1 MNSIDLKKLPL
12 EAIIYDMDGTLVH
25 TEPIALKIMREVL
38 VDFDVELTHSDEQ
51 FLVGKAWPWVLSELK
66 QHKSAAFNPDEVY
79 QRISKLYNEK
89 LNEMIPEMPGA
100 VESVHQ
106 MSRRFPLGLVS
117 GSYQAQII
125 KILGKLQI
133 LSHFKVIL
141 GIEEYQESK
150 PAPRGYLMCAE
161 LLNVTPKNCLVIE
174 DSNPGIRAAKA
185 AGMVAVAIT
194 AGNYAHQDLSMADL
208 QFTTLKDFLTAIS

>member
-1 MNSIDLKKLPL
+1 LNSIDLKKLPL

-125 KILGKLQI
+125 KILAKLLEI
-133 LSHFKVIL
+133 LVCPTCKGPLEHRRA
-141 GIEEYQESK
+141 E
-150 PAPRGYLMCAE
+150 AE
-161 LLNVTPKNCLVIE
+161 LVCRPCRVAYAIKDANSLVRVA
-174 DSNPGIRAAKA
+174 DSGAL
-185 AGMVAVAIT
+185 
-194 AGNYAHQDLSMADL
+194 LSADG
-208 QFTTLKDFLTAIS
+208 